1 MKRGFLLATVISASC
16 FLTGCSILAGFS
28 PEVSGVSVS
37 KNGRITEVVRE
48 SFDASYYNEEELQ
61 SQIESEISD
70 YNSSHDD
77 KSVKKKSLKVENG
90 EAQLRMV
97 YDSYQDYAQFN
108 HVGFYVGDINGAI
121 QAGYAF
127 EGSFLPVSDGKTAEG
142 SSIWGSSLMSGKN
155 YKTIVVNEAL
165 LVDVPGT
172 ICYVSEGVKVTGK
185 SEAVTENTDTSYI
198 LYE

>member
-108 HVGFYVGDINGAI
+108 HVGFYVGDMNGAI

>member
-127 EGSFLPVSDGKTAEG
+127 EGSFLPVSDGKTADG

-185 SEAVTENTDTSYI
+185 SEAVTENTDTFYI

>member
-1 MKRGFLLATVISASC
+1 MKRGFLLATVIGASC
-16 FLTGCSILAGFS
+16 FLTGCGILAGFS

-70 YNSSHDD
+70 YNSSHGD

-127 EGSFLPVSDGKTAEG
+127 EGSFLPVSDGKTADG

>member
-37 KNGRITEVVRE
+37 KNGRITEVFRE
-48 SFDASYYNEEELQ
+48 SFDASYYNEEERQ

-108 HVGFYVGDINGAI
+108 HVGFYVGDMNGAI